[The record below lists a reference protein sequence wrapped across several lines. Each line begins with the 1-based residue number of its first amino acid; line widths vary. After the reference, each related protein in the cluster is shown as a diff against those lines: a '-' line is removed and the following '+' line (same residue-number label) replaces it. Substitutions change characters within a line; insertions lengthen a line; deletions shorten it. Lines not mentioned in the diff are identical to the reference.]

1 MQAMEDRAF
10 PAGFGSVRW
19 VIGSNLRLHGA
30 RAVYRTDC
38 TRSQCKLQPL
48 AARGRLV
55 IRCATIFRTDRPP
68 GVRESPEWPA
78 PRPGR
83 ARIKDEQHTV
93 PRDRPNLTFPRIFP
107 TFHFVSFSFFF
118 LLSLSSS
125 SVSLFSFSFCV

>member
-1 MQAMEDRAF
+1 MEDRAF

-93 PRDRPNLTFPRIFP
+93 PRDRPNVTFPRIFSAS
-107 TFHFVSFSFFF
+107 TLSLSLSFFLF

-125 SVSLFSFSFCV
+125 SVFFFSYSFCF